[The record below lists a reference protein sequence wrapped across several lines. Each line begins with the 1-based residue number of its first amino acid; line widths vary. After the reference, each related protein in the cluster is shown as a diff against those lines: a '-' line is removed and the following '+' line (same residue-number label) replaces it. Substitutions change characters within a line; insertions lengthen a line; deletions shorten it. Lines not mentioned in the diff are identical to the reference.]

1 MSKSV
6 SFIIIAH
13 QNSFTLKETLISCEH
28 SARDHDQ
35 LILVLN
41 NPSHEVIRIA
51 ANLSE
56 RWQIVHESKPGPQHA
71 RNCGH
76 SFAIHEYLVFLDDDV
91 KIYPGWIEKML
102 QQFSSPWV
110 AAGQGAIEFEKHSS
124 LYWNYLRFCHLSNLK
139 APSLVVDTAA
149 LVMKKSWFV
158 ALGGFD
164 PDLSMC
170 EDTDL
175 GFRIKL
181 HGGEIFCEEKI
192 FVTQLYNPQESF
204 HKLCLKIFRAGKF
217 IVMLRKK
224 HYLPKAGYFEAFHQ
238 NRKRLK
244 PLYLKNPMFFM
255 LDLMKALV
263 TELGMTPFQHEL
275 GSYPKKGVVSH
286 NRSKLNN

>member
-1 MSKSV
+1 VNKSV

-13 QNSFTLKETLISCEH
+13 QNSFTLKDTLLSCEH

-41 NPSHEVIRIA
+41 NPSHEVIQIA

-76 SFAIHEYLVFLDDDV
+76 SYAKHEYLVFLDDDV

-102 QQFSSPWV
+102 PQFSSPWV
-110 AAGQGAIEFEKHSS
+110 AAGQGAIEFEKNSS

-139 APSLVVDTAA
+139 APALVVDTAA

-175 GFRIKL
+175 GLRIKL
-181 HGGEIFCEEKI
+181 HGGEIFCEKKI
-192 FVTQLYNPQESF
+192 LLTQLYNPHESF
-204 HKLCLKIFRAGKF
+204 YKLCLKVFRAGKF
-217 IVMLRKK
+217 IVILRKK
-224 HYLPKAGYFEAFHQ
+224 NYLPKAGYFEGFHQ

-244 PLYLKNPMFFM
+244 PLYLKNPVFFV
-255 LDLMKALV
+255 LDLIKALV

-275 GSYPKKGVVSH
+275 GNYPKKGVVSH
-286 NRSKLNN
+286 NRSKLDV

>member
-6 SFIIIAH
+6 SFIVIAH
-13 QNSFTLKETLISCEH
+13 QNSFTLKQSLLSCEY

-41 NPSHEVIRIA
+41 NPSREVTGIA

-56 RWQIVHESKPGPQHA
+56 RWQIVHESQPGPQHA

-91 KIYPGWIEKML
+91 KIYPGWIEQML
-102 QQFSSPWV
+102 QQFLSPWI
-110 AAGQGAIEFEKHSS
+110 AAGQGSIEFEKHSS

-139 APSLVVDTAA
+139 APALVVDTAA
-149 LVMKKSWFV
+149 LIIKKSWFV

-164 PDLSMC
+164 PDLSVC

-175 GFRIKL
+175 GLRIKL
-181 HGGEIFCEEKI
+181 HGGEIFCEKKI
-192 FVTQLYNPQESF
+192 FVTQLYNPHESF
-204 HKLCLKIFRAGKF
+204 YKFFLKIFRTGKF

-224 HYLPKAGYFEAFHQ
+224 NYLPKANYFESFHQ
-238 NRKRLK
+238 NRKRWK
-244 PLYLKNPMFFM
+244 SLYLKNPLFFM
-255 LDLMKALV
+255 LDFIKALV
-263 TELGMTPFQHEL
+263 TELGMAPFQNEL

-286 NRSKLNN
+286 NRSKLND